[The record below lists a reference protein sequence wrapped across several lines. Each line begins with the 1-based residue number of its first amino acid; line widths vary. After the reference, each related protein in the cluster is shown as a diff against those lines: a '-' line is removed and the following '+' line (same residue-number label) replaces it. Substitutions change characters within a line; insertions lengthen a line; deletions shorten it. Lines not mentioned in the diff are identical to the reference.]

1 MIQYASIGGGGCM
14 FLWWKDLQ
22 NWMIWMIYSLF
33 FCIQTGWLG
42 QNQPKSTRFLSANS
56 TAERPIL
63 DERADVWRGTEHG
76 APVALRYRTDEAVQL
91 RTGNRPPKMSSV
103 ATWLLLSPR
112 SDFLGGCSG
121 YVHSPGD

>member
-91 RTGNRPPKMSSV
+91 RTGNRPPKNE
-103 ATWLLLSPR
+103 L
-112 SDFLGGCSG
+112 SG
-121 YVHSPGD
+121 YLATAESEI